1 MIFAVGAAKVE
12 SKRGVMK
19 HRENSSP
26 ITTLRR
32 AIFLILLLGMLG
44 TGAELILLS
53 HFEDRRQWIPL
64 VLISLG
70 LLTSGWHWARRSAPS
85 IRVLQVIL
93 CGFIASGF
101 AGMYFHYQGSAEFKL
116 ESNPSLRGWSLYRE
130 AIRSKAPPLLAPGV
144 MIQLGLLGLI
154 FTYRHPALGR
164 SKEEGE

>member
-1 MIFAVGAAKVE
+1 
-12 SKRGVMK
+12 MK

-26 ITTLRR
+26 ITTLRLGV
-32 AIFLILLLGMLG
+32 FLILLLGMFG

-53 HFEDRRQWIPL
+53 HTEDRLQWIPI
-64 VLISLG
+64 VLIMLG
-70 LLTSGWHWARRSAPS
+70 LLTAGWYWARRSAQS
-85 IRVLQVIL
+85 VRVFQVIL

-116 ESNPSLRGWSLYRE
+116 ESNPSLQGWNLFRE

-154 FTYRHPALGR
+154 FTYQHPALGR
-164 SKEEGE
+164 SKEERE

>member
-1 MIFAVGAAKVE
+1 MN
-12 SKRGVMK
+12 
-19 HRENSSP
+19 HREPDTP
-26 ITTLRR
+26 ITTLRL
-32 AIFLILLLGMLG
+32 ALFLILLLGMLG

-53 HFEDRRQWIPL
+53 HTEDRLQWIPL
-64 VLISLG
+64 ALILLG
-70 LLTSGWHWARRSAPS
+70 LLTAGWHWARRSAPS
-85 IRVLQVIL
+85 LRVFQVIL

-116 ESNPSLRGWSLYRE
+116 ESNPSLRGWSLFRE
-130 AIRSKAPPLLAPGV
+130 AIRNKAPPLLAPGV

>member
-1 MIFAVGAAKVE
+1 
-12 SKRGVMK
+12 MK
-19 HRENSSP
+19 QRETHTP
-26 ITTLRR
+26 ITTLRL
-32 AIFLILLLGMLG
+32 AVFLILLLGMFS

-53 HFEDRRQWIPL
+53 HIEDRLQWIPI

-116 ESNPSLRGWSLYRE
+116 ESNPSLQGWNLFRE

-154 FTYRHPALGR
+154 FTYRHPALR
-164 SKEEGE
+164 NSTEEGE